1 MASEP
6 DPSDDFPNAAFPG
19 SLKPIRMRILIAS
32 LGSHGDV
39 HPYLALGRELIRR
52 GQRVTFAT
60 SVGYRELVERH
71 GLEFAPMR
79 PEARWDDLEFMRKV
93 MSAREGPDFLI
104 KRFLMPAVRDMYA
117 DLAGPAAEADLLVSH
132 VLTYA
137 VPIMAEKLGKPW
149 ASTVLSP
156 MVFFSAHDVPVLAQL
171 PALAGLRRLGPGFNA
186 GLFRLMKWISRP
198 WARPVGAL
206 RRELALPPGRD
217 ALWEGQHSPRLVL
230 AMFGARFGPPQ
241 PDWPSSTVSTGF
253 PFLEPPGGALDP
265 ELERFLAAGEK
276 PIVFTLGSAAV
287 QVPGRFFAEAMA
299 AARQL
304 GRRAV
309 LVAGASAAA
318 LRDRLPPGMMASEWA
333 SYARLFPR
341 AAAVVHQGGVG
352 TTAEA
357 LRAGVPQV
365 VMPFAYDQFDN
376 AARVR
381 RLGCGTSIR
390 RNGVSARSLR
400 RGLEAVLDRTEVAAA
415 ARREGDAIRPEDGAA
430 RAAEVMLE
438 RFG

>member
-1 MASEP
+1 
-6 DPSDDFPNAAFPG
+6 
-19 SLKPIRMRILIAS
+19 MRILIAS
-32 LGSHGDV
+32 IGSRGDV

-52 GQRVTFAT
+52 GATVTMAT
-60 SVGYRELVERH
+60 SVCYRELIERH
-71 GLEFAPMR
+71 GLGFAPLR
-79 PEARWDDLEFMRKV
+79 PEAGWDDLEFMRKV
-93 MSAREGPDFLI
+93 MSARQGPDFLI
-104 KRFLMPAVRDMYA
+104 KRFMMPAVRDMYA
-117 DLAGPAAEADLLVSH
+117 DLEGPAAVSDLLVSH

-137 VPIMAEKLGKPW
+137 VPVIAEKLGKPW

-171 PALAGLRRLGPGFNA
+171 PALARLQGLGPRFNA
-186 GLFRLMKWISRP
+186 GLFRLMKWIARPWSRP
-198 WARPVGAL
+198 VDVL
-206 RRELALPPGRD
+206 RRELGLPPGRD
-217 ALWEGQHSPRLVL
+217 PLWEGQHSPSLVL
-230 AMFGARFGPPQ
+230 AMFGARFGPRQ
-241 PDWPSSTVSTGF
+241 PDWPASTVQTGF
-253 PFLEPPGGALDP
+253 PFMEASGGELEP
-265 ELERFLAAGEK
+265 ELERFLAAGAK

-287 QVPGRFFAEAMA
+287 RVPGRFFATAIRVAERM
-299 AARQL
+299 

-309 LVAGASAAA
+309 LVAGGSAPG
-318 LRDRLPPGMMASEWA
+318 LRERLPAGLMAIEWA

-381 RLGCGTSIR
+381 RLGCGSVIR
-390 RNGVSARSLR
+390 RAGLSERSLR
-400 RGLEAVLDRTEVAAA
+400 RGLEAVLDRPEMAAA
-415 ARREGDAIRPEDGAA
+415 AQSEGEAIRREDGAT